1 MVLTRFIIL
10 VFVISVAFA
19 ASPEEYAGEFEGDI
33 KLTREQKNAIQNGLD
48 LEPANTFGASK
59 SKRWKDG
66 VFPYVLAS
74 SLSGSSSA
82 RRVIDSAMK
91 EWSEKTCIRFVRR
104 TNQAGYV
111 EFFRGGGCWS
121 YVGMTGRKQQISLAG
136 GCWRHGIVV
145 HEIGHALGFWHEQSR
160 PDRDEYV
167 TIMWDNIPSG
177 NRHNFKKYTKT
188 QIDSLNI
195 PYDYASIMHYG
206 RRAFSNNG
214 RDTIVPKKSGVTI
227 GQRGGL
233 SPSDVQQMNLMYNC
247 KQGTPPPPRPTTPR
261 PTPPRPTPPRPT
273 PPRPTQPSNGI
284 KVELRSEGCDDPK
297 LVQVHCGRAYIKVN
311 GRDYARKRR
320 GHNLV
325 ILDLQTGRIE
335 HQDKRNVDKLCSERS
350 FALDLAHPR
359 PPVGSCGV
367 SGVTGR
373 LIGGT
378 NAAPGAW
385 PWQIALLKSGRFGC
399 GGSLVYPDW
408 VVTAGHCISR
418 STSTSSYTILLGAHN
433 RNSPQSHEQRI
444 RAKKVI
450 VHPQYG
456 RPTLNNDIAL
466 IQLERPAT
474 LTSRISTVCLPSHN
488 FDVPL
493 NSECY
498 ITGWGKIRHPGS
510 SHHTL
515 QQARLPPVSQ
525 EQCKK
530 KLAQSPDGHRLSI
543 TEQMLCAGVDDSIL
557 SGCHGDSG
565 GPYVCRD
572 SNNRFV
578 LQGAV
583 SWGSP
588 RCASSERY
596 TVFARVAK
604 FRNWIDSE
612 IRRAG

>member
-19 ASPEEYAGEFEGDI
+19 ASPE
-33 KLTREQKNAIQNGLD
+33 
-48 LEPANTFGASK
+48 
-59 SKRWKDG
+59 
-66 VFPYVLAS
+66 
-74 SLSGSSSA
+74 
-82 RRVIDSAMK
+82 
-91 EWSEKTCIRFVRR
+91 
-104 TNQAGYV
+104 
-111 EFFRGGGCWS
+111 
-121 YVGMTGRKQQISLAG
+121 
-136 GCWRHGIVV
+136 
-145 HEIGHALGFWHEQSR
+145 
-160 PDRDEYV
+160 
-167 TIMWDNIPSG
+167 
-177 NRHNFKKYTKT
+177 
-188 QIDSLNI
+188 
-195 PYDYASIMHYG
+195 
-206 RRAFSNNG
+206 
-214 RDTIVPKKSGVTI
+214 
-227 GQRGGL
+227 
-233 SPSDVQQMNLMYNC
+233 
-247 KQGTPPPPRPTTPR
+247 
-261 PTPPRPTPPRPT
+261 
-273 PPRPTQPSNGI
+273 GI

-335 HQDKRNVDKLCSERS
+335 HQGVYDTHGSRYQSEQMAKKLNGLVNARQKKVILIAVQDEARSRMTSSLESAIVRVGGRKPVRPAYRGS
-350 FALDLAHPR
+350 FALVGYTGTDRPSWIQQVMKPRRMGPSQIMTVISSGPGPVTPRPTPPSPRPTPPSPR